1 MYKLLG
7 SYNCEMFEFLVT
19 LLYEKLEQTQFW
31 KYVHIGRFSL
41 SGWQFMFQTKKNK
54 VQCF

>member
-19 LLYEKLEQTQFW
+19 LLYEKLEQTQF
-31 KYVHIGRFSL
+31 
-41 SGWQFMFQTKKNK
+41 
-54 VQCF
+54 